1 MPEVMHLCG
10 QLFPEGHDV
19 CAEGDLLRGT
29 GTTSQG
35 PVAVI
40 GTRNRAGIGV
50 DLAFA
55 LAAEVLQIVERFPK
69 RPILMLVDTQGQQLS
84 RRDELL
90 GNGGYLAHLSKCFEI
105 ARRQGHM
112 LLSLVYGEA
121 VSGGYLALGMI
132 ADRAYALADAQI
144 RVMALPAMSRITQI
158 PIEELQE
165 LCRTSAIFGPGVDNY
180 QRLGAV
186 EEAWAGDLAA
196 ALVKALRSAP
206 APGDQRARLGA
217 ERGGRVQ
224 AERVIAAVLAAP

>member
-1 MPEVMHLCG
+1 MPDVMPLCDR
-10 QLFPEGHDV
+10 LFPEGHDV
-19 CAEGDLLRGT
+19 RAEGDLLRGT
-29 GTTSQG
+29 GASSHG
-35 PVAVI
+35 PVAVV

-55 LAAEVLQIVERFPK
+55 LATEVLQIVERFPK

-90 GNGGYLAHLSKCFEI
+90 GNGGYLAHLAKCFEI
-105 ARRQGHM
+105 ARLQGHL

-121 VSGGYLALGMI
+121 VSGGYLSLGMI

-158 PIEELQE
+158 PIEDLQE

-186 EEAWAGDLAA
+186 EDVWAGDLASSLA
-196 ALVKALRSAP
+196 QALRTP
-206 APGDQRARLGA
+206 AGSDRRAQLGA
-217 ERGGRVQ
+217 ARGGRVH

>member
-1 MPEVMHLCG
+1 MPEYMTLCDT
-10 QLFPEGHDV
+10 LFPQGHDV
-19 CAEGDLLRGT
+19 AAEGEMLHGS
-29 GTTSQG
+29 GTTAQG

-40 GTRNRAGIGV
+40 GTHQHAAIGV

-55 LAAEVLQIVERFPK
+55 LATEVLRIVERFPK

-105 ARRQGHM
+105 ARLQGHL

-121 VSGGYLALGMI
+121 VSGGYLSLGMI

-144 RVMALPAMSRITQI
+144 RVMALPAMARITQI
-158 PIEELQE
+158 PIEDLQE
-165 LCRTSAIFGPGVDNY
+165 LCRTSAIFGPGVANY
-180 QRLGAV
+180 RRLGAV
-186 EEAWAGDLAA
+186 EAVWAQDMASSLAE
-196 ALVKALRSAP
+196 ALRAP
-206 APGDQRARLGA
+206 ADGDRRAALGA

-224 AERVIAAVLAAP
+224 AQRVIDAVLAAP